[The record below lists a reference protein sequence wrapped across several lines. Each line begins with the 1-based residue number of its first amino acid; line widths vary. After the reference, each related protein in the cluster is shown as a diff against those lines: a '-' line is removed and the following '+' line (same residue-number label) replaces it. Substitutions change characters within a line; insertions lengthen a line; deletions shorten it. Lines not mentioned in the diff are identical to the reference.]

1 MSKQTQHQSRPKTT
15 NTRVDNSVIQ
25 AEINAN
31 KVNID
36 KSVFQKTPAEKL
48 MLKEMKLP
56 KNLAKGFTEN

>member
-1 MSKQTQHQSRPKTT
+1 MSKTQQHSRPKTT
-15 NTRVDNSVIQ
+15 NTRVDHSVIQ

-36 KSVFQKTPAEKL
+36 KSVFIKTDAEKL
-48 MLKEMKLP
+48 MLKEMKLA